1 MASRPA
7 RAQDAGMRVG
17 RWEVASLVDA
27 AFALDGGALFGAVP
41 RPQWAAVAAPDAE
54 NRVPLVARCL
64 LAVDASAG
72 RVVLVDAGPGEK
84 WDPERTARHALA
96 RTPGGGLLAELARRG
111 LGPEDVTDVLLTHLH
126 RHHAGG
132 VTRRDGSGALAL
144 AFPRAEHH
152 VQRRHWAWAHSPSE
166 KDAASFRAE
175 DFEPLA
181 HSDQLHLVDGEAELL
196 PDLELVVAEGH
207 TTGQQLPRFHGDG
220 THVTFCGDLV
230 PTRAHLT
237 PTWVTAW
244 DLRPLTAMEEK
255 KVLLAEALEDG
266 GVLALGHDPSMAA
279 CRLGEVDGR
288 PVFREAV
295 EL

>member
-1 MASRPA
+1 
-7 RAQDAGMRVG
+7 MRVG
-17 RWEVASLVDA
+17 RWELSSLVDA
-27 AFALDGGALFGAVP
+27 TFALDGGALFGAVP
-41 RPQWAAVAAPDAE
+41 RGQWAAVAAPDAD
-54 NRVPLVARCL
+54 NRVALAARCL

-72 RVVLVDAGPGEK
+72 RVLLVDPGPGTK
-84 WDPERTARHALA
+84 WDAARAARHALA
-96 RTPGGGLLAELARRG
+96 RPPGGGLVAELARRG
-111 LGPEDVTDVLLTHLH
+111 LAPGDVTDVLLTHLH

-132 VTRRDGSGALAL
+132 VTVRAPSGALAL
-144 AFPRAEHH
+144 AFPRADHH
-152 VQRRHWAWAHSPSE
+152 VQRRHWAWAHAPSE
-166 KDAASFRAE
+166 KDGTSFDPA
-175 DFEPLA
+175 DFELLA
-181 HSDQLHLVDGEAELL
+181 RSDRLHLVEGEAELL

-207 TTGQQLPRFHGDG
+207 TTAQQLPRFHGDG

-244 DLRPLTAMEEK
+244 DLRPLTALEEK

-266 GVLALGHDPSMAA
+266 GVLALGHDREMAA

-295 EL
+295 AL